1 MPAYVVYVDQVFVGS
16 LVMNLMILWVTARL
30 GRVPYNRWRLLGGS
44 AIGALYSLAL
54 FFPPVHA
61 LLAPGYKLLVS
72 ALMVATVFLPRPPG
86 KALVLLGYFYL
97 VTFALG
103 GTVQGITTFLHS
115 NYSGGIVAG
124 VMQAIDAYLWY
135 AVLLSLVVY
144 WTLGRIVP
152 ARLRKLLMLPL
163 LKAELVIHFEGRLA
177 RLAAMIDTGNSLADP
192 VTGKPVVVVE
202 YTSLKELLPEK
213 VCLAVERKGLDRV
226 PEILGELGEEIARGH
241 FRPIPYRSVGREYGW
256 LLGFRPDSVELV
268 QGGISHRVKA
278 GVVVALCGEKLHG
291 DAPCSALVPPALL
304 NDVPAA

>member
-30 GRVPYNRWRLLGGS
+30 GRVSYNRWQLLGGS

-54 FFPPVHA
+54 FFPSA
-61 LLAPGYKLLVS
+61 QSLLTPGCKLLVS
-72 ALMVATVFLPRPPG
+72 ALMVAAVFLPRPPG

-115 NYSGGIVAG
+115 NYSGGIAAG
-124 VMQAIDAYLWY
+124 VMQAVDAYLWY

-152 ARLRKLLMLPL
+152 ERLRKMLVLPL
-163 LKAELVIHFEGRLA
+163 LEAELVIHFEGRLA

-192 VTGKPVVVVE
+192 ITGKPVVVAE
-202 YTSLKELLPEK
+202 YSSLKELLPEK
-213 VCLAVERKGLDRV
+213 VCLAVERNGLDRV
-226 PEILGELGEEIARGH
+226 PEILGELGEDITRGH

-268 QGGISHRVKA
+268 QGGKNHRVKA

-291 DAPCSALVPPALL
+291 DVPCSALVPPALL
-304 NDVPAA
+304 DDIPAA